1 MRHFIAESPFGAL
14 YHHQNKHRCCCC
26 WSLKWYFLTKWDSVQ
41 CQVEVGIVS
50 TIFLQML
57 VALHSKKTNFRR
69 AELQLELDFGRNGS
83 CDFFFPTNYTEFW
96 TSNWEI
102 YQCACLMFMESH
114 TRKREKWN
122 GHCQRVKYVLGNTVN
137 QVTSEHDSSKQANL
151 TLKRNVG
158 SKRYLQNECW
168 FKYLQKIFC
177 ASVSLSALKSPCL
190 HILPN
195 SRGRLGFLDQLG
207 RYCYLNIKYKY
218 WYWYQY
224 KYRYWYQYKYRYW
237 YPYKVASSLL
247 LLKHRHRQN
256 NTRYR
261 FFD

>member
-1 MRHFIAESPFGAL
+1 MCPRGA
-14 YHHQNKHRCCCC
+14 
-26 WSLKWYFLTKWDSVQ
+26 
-41 CQVEVGIVS
+41 
-50 TIFLQML
+50 
-57 VALHSKKTNFRR
+57 
-69 AELQLELDFGRNGS
+69 
-83 CDFFFPTNYTEFW
+83 
-96 TSNWEI
+96 
-102 YQCACLMFMESH
+102 
-114 TRKREKWN
+114 RKREKWN
-122 GHCQRVKYVLGNTVN
+122 GRCQRVKYVLGNTVN
-137 QVTSEHDSSKQANL
+137 HVTSEHDSSKQANL

-218 WYWYQY
+218 
-224 KYRYWYQYKYRYW
+224 RYWYQYKYRYW